1 MDQDLPAKK
10 KKNRVVIILLICSLA
25 LNLLFIGGLIG
36 RSIFGGPPGH
46 LPNHMGWMLRNLSDE
61 KRKELRP
68 QLKERSGSLRTVRQE
83 MRQARQRLSAAIRE
97 EPLDERA
104 LQLALKDLRSASNKF
119 QVVTHENMSTI
130 LKEMSLEDREK
141 ALKFLSRREK
151 HRGNFDERRGRKES
165 REKETNTP

>member
-1 MDQDLPAKK
+1 MDQDLQTKK

-36 RSIFGGPPGH
+36 RSVFGGPPGH

-83 MRQARQRLSAAIRE
+83 MRDARQRLSSAIME
-97 EPLDERA
+97 EPLDEKA
-104 LQLALKDLRSASNKF
+104 LNLALKDLRSASNKF

-130 LKEMSLEDREK
+130 LKEMKLEDREK

-151 HRGNFDERRGRKES
+151 HRGNFEDRRGRKEA
-165 REKETNTP
+165 RK

>member
-36 RSIFGGPPGH
+36 RSVFGGPPGH

-83 MRQARQRLSAAIRE
+83 MRDARQRLSSAIME
-97 EPLDERA
+97 EPLDEKA
-104 LQLALKDLRSASNKF
+104 LNLALKDLRSASNKF

-130 LKEMSLEDREK
+130 LKEMKLEDREK
-141 ALKFLSRREK
+141 ALKFLSRRDK
-151 HRGNFDERRGRKES
+151 HRGNFDDRRGRKEA
-165 REKETNTP
+165 RK

>member
-1 MDQDLPAKK
+1 MDQDLQTKK

-36 RSIFGGPPGH
+36 RSVFGGPPGH

-61 KRKELRP
+61 KRKQLRP

-83 MRQARQRLSAAIRE
+83 MRDARQRLSSAIME
-97 EPLDERA
+97 EPLDEKA
-104 LQLALKDLRSASNKF
+104 LNLALKDLRSASNMF

-130 LKEMSLEDREK
+130 LKEMKLEDREK
-141 ALKFLSRREK
+141 ALKFLSRRDK
-151 HRGNFDERRGRKES
+151 HRGNFEDRRGRKEA
-165 REKETNTP
+165 RK

>member
-36 RSIFGGPPGH
+36 RSVFGGPPGH

-61 KRKELRP
+61 KRKQLRP

-83 MRQARQRLSAAIRE
+83 MRDARQRLSSAIME
-97 EPLDERA
+97 EPLDEKA
-104 LQLALKDLRSASNKF
+104 LNLALKDLRSASNKF

-130 LKEMSLEDREK
+130 LKEMKLEDREK

-151 HRGNFDERRGRKES
+151 HRGNFDERRGRKEA
-165 REKETNTP
+165 RK

>member
-83 MRQARQRLSAAIRE
+83 MRDARQRLSSAIME
-97 EPLDERA
+97 EPLDEKA
-104 LQLALKDLRSASNKF
+104 LNLALKNLRSASNKF

-130 LKEMSLEDREK
+130 LKEMKLEDREK

-151 HRGNFDERRGRKES
+151 HRGNFDDRRGRKEA
-165 REKETNTP
+165 RK

>member
-10 KKNRVVIILLICSLA
+10 KKNRVVIMLLICSLA

-36 RSIFGGPPGH
+36 RSVFGGPPGH

-83 MRQARQRLSAAIRE
+83 MRDARQRLSSAIME
-97 EPLDERA
+97 EPLDEKA
-104 LQLALKDLRSASNKF
+104 LNLALKDLRSASNKF

-130 LKEMSLEDREK
+130 LKEMKLEDREK

-151 HRGNFDERRGRKES
+151 HRGNFDDRRGRKEA
-165 REKETNTP
+165 RK

>member
-1 MDQDLPAKK
+1 MDQDLQTKK

-36 RSIFGGPPGH
+36 RSVFGGPPGH
-46 LPNHMGWMLRNLSDE
+46 LPNHMGWILRNLSDE

-83 MRQARQRLSAAIRE
+83 MRDARQRLSSAIME
-97 EPLDERA
+97 EPLDEKA
-104 LQLALKDLRSASNKF
+104 LNLALKDLRSASNKF

-130 LKEMSLEDREK
+130 LKEMKLEDREK

-151 HRGNFDERRGRKES
+151 HRGNFDDRRGR
-165 REKETNTP
+165 REARK

>member
-1 MDQDLPAKK
+1 MDQDLQTKK

-36 RSIFGGPPGH
+36 RSVFGGPPGH

-83 MRQARQRLSAAIRE
+83 MRDARQRLSSAIME
-97 EPLDERA
+97 EPLDEKA
-104 LQLALKDLRSASNKF
+104 LNLALKDLRSASNKF

-130 LKEMSLEDREK
+130 LKEMKLEDREK

-151 HRGNFDERRGRKES
+151 HRGNFDDRRGRKEAG
-165 REKETNTP
+165 K

>member
-36 RSIFGGPPGH
+36 RSVFGGPPGH

-83 MRQARQRLSAAIRE
+83 MRDARQRLSSAIME
-97 EPLDERA
+97 EPLDEKA
-104 LQLALKDLRSASNKF
+104 LNLALKDLRSASNKF

-130 LKEMSLEDREK
+130 LKEMKLEDREK

-151 HRGNFDERRGRKES
+151 HRGNFDDRRGRKEA
-165 REKETNTP
+165 RE

>member
-36 RSIFGGPPGH
+36 RSVFGGPPGH

-68 QLKERSGSLRTVRQE
+68 QLKERSGSIRTVRQE
-83 MRQARQRLSAAIRE
+83 MRDARQRLSSAIME
-97 EPLDERA
+97 EPLDEKA
-104 LQLALKDLRSASNKF
+104 LNLALKDLRSASNKF

-130 LKEMSLEDREK
+130 LKEMKLEDREK

-151 HRGNFDERRGRKES
+151 HRGNFDDRRGRKEA
-165 REKETNTP
+165 RK

>member
-1 MDQDLPAKK
+1 MDQDLQTKK

-36 RSIFGGPPGH
+36 RSVFGGPPGH
-46 LPNHMGWMLRNLSDE
+46 LPNHMGWILRNLSDE

-83 MRQARQRLSAAIRE
+83 MRDARQRLSSAIME
-97 EPLDERA
+97 EPLDEKA
-104 LQLALKDLRSASNKF
+104 LNLALKDLRSASNKF

-130 LKEMSLEDREK
+130 LKEMKLEDREK
-141 ALKFLSRREK
+141 ALKFLSRRDK
-151 HRGNFDERRGRKES
+151 HRGNFEDRRGRKEA
-165 REKETNTP
+165 RK

>member
-10 KKNRVVIILLICSLA
+10 KKNRVVIMLLICSLA

-36 RSIFGGPPGH
+36 RSVFGGPPGH

-61 KRKELRP
+61 KRKQLRP

-83 MRQARQRLSAAIRE
+83 MRDARQRLSSAIME
-97 EPLDERA
+97 EPLDEKA
-104 LQLALKDLRSASNKF
+104 LNLALKDLRSASNKF

-130 LKEMSLEDREK
+130 LKEMKLEDREK
-141 ALKFLSRREK
+141 ALKFLSRRDK
-151 HRGNFDERRGRKES
+151 HRGNFEDRRGRKEA
-165 REKETNTP
+165 RK

>member
-1 MDQDLPAKK
+1 MDQDLQTKK

-36 RSIFGGPPGH
+36 RSVFGGPPGH

-61 KRKELRP
+61 KRKQLRP

-83 MRQARQRLSAAIRE
+83 MRDARQRLSSAIME
-97 EPLDERA
+97 EPLDEKA
-104 LQLALKDLRSASNKF
+104 LNLALKDLRSASNKF
-119 QVVTHENMSTI
+119 QIVTHENMSTI
-130 LKEMSLEDREK
+130 LKEMKLEDREK

-151 HRGNFDERRGRKES
+151 HRGNFEDRRGRKEA
-165 REKETNTP
+165 RK

>member
-1 MDQDLPAKK
+1 MDQDLQTKK

-36 RSIFGGPPGH
+36 RSVFGGPPGH

-61 KRKELRP
+61 KRKQLRP

-83 MRQARQRLSAAIRE
+83 MRDARQRLSSAIME
-97 EPLDERA
+97 EPLDEKA
-104 LQLALKDLRSASNKF
+104 LNLALKDLRSASNKF

-130 LKEMSLEDREK
+130 LKEMKLEDREK
-141 ALKFLSRREK
+141 ALKFLSRRDK
-151 HRGNFDERRGRKES
+151 HRGNFDDRRGRKEA
-165 REKETNTP
+165 RK

>member
-1 MDQDLPAKK
+1 MDQDLQTKK

-36 RSIFGGPPGH
+36 RSVFGGPPGH

-61 KRKELRP
+61 KRKQLRP

-83 MRQARQRLSAAIRE
+83 MRDARQRLSSAIME
-97 EPLDERA
+97 EPLDEKA
-104 LQLALKDLRSASNKF
+104 LNLALKDLRSASNKF

-130 LKEMSLEDREK
+130 LKEMKLEDREK

-151 HRGNFDERRGRKES
+151 HRGNFDDRRGRKEA
-165 REKETNTP
+165 RK

>member
-1 MDQDLPAKK
+1 MDQDLQTKK

-36 RSIFGGPPGH
+36 RSVFGGPPGH

-61 KRKELRP
+61 KRKQLRP

-83 MRQARQRLSAAIRE
+83 MRDARQRLSSAIMQ
-97 EPLDERA
+97 EPLDEKA
-104 LQLALKDLRSASNKF
+104 LNLALKDLRSASNKF

-130 LKEMSLEDREK
+130 LKEMKLEDREK
-141 ALKFLSRREK
+141 ALKFLSRRDK
-151 HRGNFDERRGRKES
+151 HRGNFEDRRGRKEA
-165 REKETNTP
+165 RK

>member
-36 RSIFGGPPGH
+36 RSVFGGPPGH
-46 LPNHMGWMLRNLSDE
+46 LPNHMGWILRNLSDE

-83 MRQARQRLSAAIRE
+83 MRDARQRLSSAIME
-97 EPLDERA
+97 EPLDEKA
-104 LQLALKDLRSASNKF
+104 LNLALKDLRSASNKF

-130 LKEMSLEDREK
+130 LKEMKLEDREK

-151 HRGNFDERRGRKES
+151 HRGNFDDRRGRKEA
-165 REKETNTP
+165 RK

>member
-1 MDQDLPAKK
+1 
-10 KKNRVVIILLICSLA
+10 LLICSLA

-36 RSIFGGPPGH
+36 RSVFGGPPGH
-46 LPNHMGWMLRNLSDE
+46 LPNHMGWILRNLSDE

-83 MRQARQRLSAAIRE
+83 MRDARQRLSSAIME
-97 EPLDERA
+97 EPLDEKA
-104 LQLALKDLRSASNKF
+104 LNLALKDLRSASNKF

-130 LKEMSLEDREK
+130 LKEMKLEDREK

-151 HRGNFDERRGRKES
+151 HRGNFDDRRGRKEA
-165 REKETNTP
+165 RK

>member
-36 RSIFGGPPGH
+36 RSVFGGPPGH

-61 KRKELRP
+61 KRKELGP

-83 MRQARQRLSAAIRE
+83 MRDARQRLSSAIME
-97 EPLDERA
+97 EPLDEKA
-104 LQLALKDLRSASNKF
+104 LNLALKDLRSASNKF

-130 LKEMSLEDREK
+130 LKEMKLEDREK

-151 HRGNFDERRGRKES
+151 HRGNFDDRRGRKEA
-165 REKETNTP
+165 RK

>member
-36 RSIFGGPPGH
+36 RSVFGGPPGH

-83 MRQARQRLSAAIRE
+83 MRDARQRLSSAIME
-97 EPLDERA
+97 EPLDEKA
-104 LQLALKDLRSASNKF
+104 LNLALKGLRSASNKF

-130 LKEMSLEDREK
+130 LKEMKLEDREK

-151 HRGNFDERRGRKES
+151 HRGNFDDRRGRKEA
-165 REKETNTP
+165 RK

>member
-1 MDQDLPAKK
+1 MDQDLQTKK

-36 RSIFGGPPGH
+36 RSVFGGPPGH

-61 KRKELRP
+61 KRKQLRP

-83 MRQARQRLSAAIRE
+83 MRDARQRLSSAIME
-97 EPLDERA
+97 EPLDEKA
-104 LQLALKDLRSASNKF
+104 LNLALKDLRSASNKF
-119 QVVTHENMSTI
+119 QVVTHENMSKI
-130 LKEMSLEDREK
+130 LKEMKLEDREK

-151 HRGNFDERRGRKES
+151 HRGNFEDSRGRKEA
-165 REKETNTP
+165 RK

>member
-61 KRKELRP
+61 KRKQLRP

-83 MRQARQRLSAAIRE
+83 MRDARQRLSSAIME
-97 EPLDERA
+97 EPLDEKA
-104 LQLALKDLRSASNKF
+104 LNLALKDLRSASNKF

-130 LKEMSLEDREK
+130 LKEMKLEDREK

-151 HRGNFDERRGRKES
+151 HRGNFEDRRGRKEA
-165 REKETNTP
+165 RK

>member
-10 KKNRVVIILLICSLA
+10 KKNRVVIMLLICSLA

-119 QVVTHENMSTI
+119 QVVTHENMSSI

-151 HRGNFDERRGRKES
+151 HRGNFDDRRGRKES
-165 REKETNTP
+165 KEKETNTP

>member
-10 KKNRVVIILLICSLA
+10 KKNRVVIMLLICSLA

-83 MRQARQRLSAAIRE
+83 MRDARQRLSSAIME
-97 EPLDERA
+97 EPLDEKA
-104 LQLALKDLRSASNKF
+104 LNLALKNLRSASNKF

-130 LKEMSLEDREK
+130 LKEMKLEDREK

-151 HRGNFDERRGRKES
+151 HRGNFDDRRGRKEA
-165 REKETNTP
+165 RK

>member
-1 MDQDLPAKK
+1 MDQDLQTKK

-36 RSIFGGPPGH
+36 RSVFGGPPGH

-61 KRKELRP
+61 KRKQLRP

-83 MRQARQRLSAAIRE
+83 MRDARQRLSSAIME
-97 EPLDERA
+97 EPLDEKA
-104 LQLALKDLRSASNKF
+104 LNLALKDLRSASNKF

-130 LKEMSLEDREK
+130 LKEMKLEDREK

-151 HRGNFDERRGRKES
+151 LRGNFDDRRGRKEA
-165 REKETNTP
+165 RK

>member
-1 MDQDLPAKK
+1 MDQDLQTKK

-36 RSIFGGPPGH
+36 RSVFGGPPGH

-83 MRQARQRLSAAIRE
+83 MRDARQRLSSAIME
-97 EPLDERA
+97 EPLDEKA
-104 LQLALKDLRSASNKF
+104 LNLALKDLRSVSNKF

-130 LKEMSLEDREK
+130 LKEMKLEDREK

-151 HRGNFDERRGRKES
+151 HRGNFEDRRGRKEA
-165 REKETNTP
+165 RK

>member
-83 MRQARQRLSAAIRE
+83 MRDARQRLSSAIME
-97 EPLDERA
+97 EPLDEKA
-104 LQLALKDLRSASNKF
+104 LNLALKDLRSASNKF

-130 LKEMSLEDREK
+130 LKEMKLEDREK
-141 ALKFLSRREK
+141 ALKFLSRRDK
-151 HRGNFDERRGRKES
+151 HRGNFEDRRGRKEA
-165 REKETNTP
+165 RK

>member
-1 MDQDLPAKK
+1 MDQDLQTKK

-36 RSIFGGPPGH
+36 RSVFGGPPGH

-61 KRKELRP
+61 KRKQLRP

-83 MRQARQRLSAAIRE
+83 MRDARQRLSSAIME
-97 EPLDERA
+97 EPLDEKA
-104 LQLALKDLRSASNKF
+104 LNLALKDLRSASNKF

-130 LKEMSLEDREK
+130 LKEMKLEDREK

-151 HRGNFDERRGRKES
+151 HRGNFDDRRGR
-165 REKETNTP
+165 REARK

>member
-36 RSIFGGPPGH
+36 RSVFGGPPGH

-61 KRKELRP
+61 KRKQLRP

-83 MRQARQRLSAAIRE
+83 MRDARQRLSSAIME
-97 EPLDERA
+97 EPLDEKA
-104 LQLALKDLRSASNKF
+104 LNLALKDLRSASNKF
-119 QVVTHENMSTI
+119 QLVTHENMRTI
-130 LKEMSLEDREK
+130 LREMKLEDREK

-151 HRGNFDERRGRKES
+151 HRGNFDDRRGRKEA
-165 REKETNTP
+165 RE

>member
-1 MDQDLPAKK
+1 MDQDLQTKK

-36 RSIFGGPPGH
+36 RSVFGGPPGH
-46 LPNHMGWMLRNLSDE
+46 LPNHMGWILRNLSDE

-83 MRQARQRLSAAIRE
+83 MRDARQRLSSAIME
-97 EPLDERA
+97 EPLDEKA
-104 LQLALKDLRSASNKF
+104 LNLALKDLRSASNKF

-130 LKEMSLEDREK
+130 LKEMKLEDREK

-151 HRGNFDERRGRKES
+151 HRGNFEDRRGRKEA
-165 REKETNTP
+165 RK

>member
-1 MDQDLPAKK
+1 MDQDLQTKK

-36 RSIFGGPPGH
+36 RSVFGGPPGH

-61 KRKELRP
+61 KRKQLRP

-83 MRQARQRLSAAIRE
+83 MRDARQRLSSAIME
-97 EPLDERA
+97 EPLDEKA
-104 LQLALKDLRSASNKF
+104 LNLALKDLRSASNKF

-130 LKEMSLEDREK
+130 LKEMKLEDREK
-141 ALKFLSRREK
+141 ALKFLSRRDK
-151 HRGNFDERRGRKES
+151 RRGNFEDRRGRKEA
-165 REKETNTP
+165 RK

>member
-36 RSIFGGPPGH
+36 RSVFGGPPGH

-83 MRQARQRLSAAIRE
+83 MRDARQRLSSAIME
-97 EPLDERA
+97 EPLDEKA
-104 LQLALKDLRSASNKF
+104 LNLALKDLRSASNKF

-130 LKEMSLEDREK
+130 LKEMKLEDREK

-151 HRGNFDERRGRKES
+151 HRGNFEDRRGRKEA
-165 REKETNTP
+165 RK

>member
-36 RSIFGGPPGH
+36 RSVFGGPPGH

-83 MRQARQRLSAAIRE
+83 MRDARQRLSSAIME
-97 EPLDERA
+97 EPLDEKE
-104 LQLALKDLRSASNKF
+104 LNLALKDLRSASNKF

-130 LKEMSLEDREK
+130 LKEMKLEDREK

-151 HRGNFDERRGRKES
+151 HRGNFDDRRGRKEA
-165 REKETNTP
+165 RK

>member
-1 MDQDLPAKK
+1 MDENLPVTK
-10 KKNRVVIILLICSLA
+10 KKNRTIIFVLVFSLA
-25 LNLLFIGGLIG
+25 LNLLFVGGLIG
-36 RSIFGGPPGH
+36 RSVFVGPPKH

-83 MRQARQRLSAAIRE
+83 MRDARQRLSSAIME
-97 EPLDERA
+97 EPLDEKA
-104 LQLALKDLRSASNKF
+104 LNLALKDLRSASNKF

-130 LKEMSLEDREK
+130 LKEMKLEDREK

-151 HRGNFDERRGRKES
+151 HRGNFDDRRGRKEA
-165 REKETNTP
+165 RK

>member
-36 RSIFGGPPGH
+36 RSVFGGPPGH
-46 LPNHMGWMLRNLSDE
+46 LPNHMGWILRNLSDE

-83 MRQARQRLSAAIRE
+83 MRDARQRLSSAIME
-97 EPLDERA
+97 EPLDEKA
-104 LQLALKDLRSASNKF
+104 LNLALKDLRSASNKF

-130 LKEMSLEDREK
+130 LKEMKLEDREK

-151 HRGNFDERRGRKES
+151 HRGNFDDRRGR
-165 REKETNTP
+165 REARK

>member
-68 QLKERSGSLRTVRQE
+68 QLKERSGSIRTVRQE
-83 MRQARQRLSAAIRE
+83 MRDARQRLSSAIME
-97 EPLDERA
+97 EPLDEKA
-104 LQLALKDLRSASNKF
+104 LNLALKDLRSASNKF

-130 LKEMSLEDREK
+130 LKEMKLEDREK

-151 HRGNFDERRGRKES
+151 HRGNFDDRRGRKEA
-165 REKETNTP
+165 RK

>member
-1 MDQDLPAKK
+1 MDQDLQTKK

-36 RSIFGGPPGH
+36 RSVFGGPPGH

-61 KRKELRP
+61 KRKQLRP

-83 MRQARQRLSAAIRE
+83 MRDARQRLSSAIME
-97 EPLDERA
+97 EPLDEKA
-104 LQLALKDLRSASNKF
+104 LNLALKDLRSASNKF

-130 LKEMSLEDREK
+130 LKEMKLEDREK

-151 HRGNFDERRGRKES
+151 HRGNFDERRGRKEA
-165 REKETNTP
+165 RK